1 MVTNVVVC
9 VRAHA
14 GVRGAG
20 RRDDRLRDG
29 KHHILLPRL
38 LQLNHGANLF
48 ANCLDERLRDVA
60 SGPHDRLNERRC
72 ARSQLRNRVAHSR
85 NSEGK
90 RIGGRLQQ
98 RLKAVHCRIGQV
110 GYEVLELG
118 VGLYATQSGVA

>member
-1 MVTNVVVC
+1 M
-9 VRAHA
+9 
-14 GVRGAG
+14 
-20 RRDDRLRDG
+20 DRLRDG
-29 KHHILLPRL
+29 NHQILLPRL
-38 LQLNHGANLF
+38 FQLKHGANLF
-48 ANCLDERLRDVA
+48 ANGFQERLRDVA

-118 VGLYATQSGVA
+118 VRLYATQSGVA